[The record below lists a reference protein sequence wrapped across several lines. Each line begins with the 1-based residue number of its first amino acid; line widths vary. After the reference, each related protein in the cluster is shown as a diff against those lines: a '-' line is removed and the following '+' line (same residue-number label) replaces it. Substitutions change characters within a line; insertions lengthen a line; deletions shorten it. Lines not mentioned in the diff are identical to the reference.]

1 MSDSGNQPRA
11 SEDERATRPLPPAVL
26 QRRRFSPIWLV
37 PLAAA
42 VVAGWLGW
50 KTLIERGPTVMITF
64 ESAEGIEAGRTR
76 IMHKNVALGTV
87 ESVDLSDDLSHAI
100 VHARVNRAAAPHRT
114 AGARFWGVRPRLTF
128 AGVSGPG
135 TLASVSSIE
144 MEPGRCAR
152 PTA

>member
-11 SEDERATRPLPPAVL
+11 SEDERATRTLPTAVL

-50 KTLIERGPTVMITF
+50 KTLIERGPTIMITF

-76 IMHKNVALGTV
+76 IMHKNG
-87 ESVDLSDDLSHAI
+87 
-100 VHARVNRAAAPHRT
+100 R
-114 AGARFWGVRPRLTF
+114 WGPSSPSISATTCLTP
-128 AGVSGPG
+128 SCTPG
-135 TLASVSSIE
+135 
-144 MEPGRCAR
+144 
-152 PTA
+152 